1 MNTVLQLLPGD
12 FLYLSLCN
20 KEDCRAV
27 LVPVFDWFG
36 MLIAFIVFSVVSI
49 IKHEIKMAL
58 IFGVLA
64 IIQSIAT
71 IRIIRKYPDFF

>member
-1 MNTVLQLLPGD
+1 M
-12 FLYLSLCN
+12 
-20 KEDCRAV
+20 